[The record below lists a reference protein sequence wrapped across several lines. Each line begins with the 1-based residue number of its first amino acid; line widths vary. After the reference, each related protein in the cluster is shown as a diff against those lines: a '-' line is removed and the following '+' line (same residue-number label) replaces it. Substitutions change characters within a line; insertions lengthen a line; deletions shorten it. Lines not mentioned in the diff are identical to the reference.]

1 MTDVVA
7 ALITKDG
14 KFLIGQRPAHKARG
28 LLWEFV
34 GGKIEKGESPQ
45 QALRREVW
53 EELGVMIQV
62 GDIFQ
67 QVTHTYEDIT
77 VRLTLYWATISEGE
91 PQKREHEAL
100 CWVTASE
107 MAQYPFCP
115 ADQPILENSLPLRRK
130 RRDDGTIPGV

>member
-100 CWVTASE
+100 CWVTAGE

-115 ADQPILENSLPLRRK
+115 ADQPILDKLAALTEES
-130 RRDDGTIPGV
+130 VS